1 MAAGRLA
8 ADGRKMMRQFK
19 ATLTTT
25 AALAVLLALTSGN
38 VQAKE
43 SGGSEAVPTYSF
55 SGAFLAGRA
64 AEADNDF
71 GSAIS
76 YYKRAIAFDP
86 DNVPLQ
92 SSLLQALLAEG
103 RIDEAIPYAEKL
115 KSVPEVERFSR
126 LVLAVDAFR
135 NADYKAAENWLELV
149 LESDIDAL
157 ITGIMTC
164 WAEIGQGD
172 LDAALANLDGMDGP
186 DWYPLF
192 TTYQRALMLAQGQRH
207 DEAVAAFD
215 KVLNEIAPRSV
226 APYTMGR
233 IAEVYASYLSARGE
247 NDKALEVL
255 DKAEAGG
262 GGIAMITVLRE
273 KITAGETLEPLI
285 RSPSDGAAEILL
297 NLATELTNA
306 GGDAIVR
313 LYLQLA
319 LAMRPQGDAILVQL
333 AHVAERLEESDKAI
347 SFYEQIDGGSS
358 WARFASFQIGLNL
371 ADMDRQEEA
380 ISHLSEVLEADPSD
394 MRAYLALG
402 SVYASQKDYA
412 SAAAL
417 YDRAVEQIGQP
428 EPHHWNIFYQRGIA
442 YERLKE
448 WEKAEPNFKKALE
461 LSPDHPQV
469 LNYLGYSWVD
479 MNINLEE
486 GLDLIRR
493 AVQLRPSDG
502 YVVDSLG
509 WAYYRLGRYEEAV
522 EELERAVSLRPDDAI
537 LNDHL
542 GDAYW
547 RVDRKL
553 EARYQWSHVLDM
565 EAEDDVKAEVR
576 RKLEE
581 GLPELPAKKFADAA
595 GTARNVATDGPVEA
609 EKLKAPAEAE
619 KPEAS
624 AEPALYTVK
633 PGQTLWSIAAEE
645 LGDGERFREIL
656 KLNPVLGGNP
666 DRIEVGQEIK
676 LPADGE

>member
-1 MAAGRLA
+1 
-8 ADGRKMMRQFK
+8 MRRFK

-43 SGGSEAVPTYSF
+43 GDSAEAVSTHSF

-71 GSAIS
+71 DSAIS

-86 DNVPLQ
+86 GNVPLQ

-103 RIDEAIPYAEKL
+103 RIDDAIPYAEKL

-135 NADYKAAENWLELV
+135 EADYKAAESWLELV
-149 LESDIDAL
+149 LETDIDAL
-157 ITGIMTC
+157 ITGVMTS
-164 WAEIGQGD
+164 WAKAGQGD
-172 LDAALANLDGMDGP
+172 LDAAIANLDAMDGP

-207 DEAVAAFD
+207 EEAVAAFD
-215 KVLNEIAPRSV
+215 KVLNDIAPRSV
-226 APYTMGR
+226 AAYTMGR

-247 NDKALEVL
+247 SEKALEVL

-262 GGIAMITVLRE
+262 GGVAMITVLRE
-273 KITAGETLEPLI
+273 RIEAGETLEPLI
-285 RSPSDGAAEILL
+285 RTPEDGASEILL
-297 NLATELTNA
+297 NLATELANA
-306 GGDAIVR
+306 GGDSIVR

-333 AHVAERLEESDKAI
+333 AHVAERQQESEKAI
-347 SFYEQIDGGSS
+347 AFYEQIDGGSP

-371 ADMDRQEEA
+371 ADMDREEEA
-380 ISHLSEVLEADPSD
+380 IGHLSKVLEADPTD

-402 SVYASQKDYA
+402 SVYASQKDFA

-417 YDRAVEQIGQP
+417 YDRAVEEIGGQP
-428 EPHHWNIFYQRGIA
+428 GPQHWSIFYQRGIA

-448 WEKAEPNFKKALE
+448 WENAEPNFKKALE

-479 MNINLEE
+479 MNMNLEE

-493 AVQLRPSDG
+493 AVELRPSDG
-502 YVVDSLG
+502 YIVDSLG

-522 EELERAVSLRPDDAI
+522 EELERAVSLRPDDAV

-547 RVDRKL
+547 RVGRKL
-553 EARYQWSHVLDM
+553 EAHYQWSRVLVL
-565 EAEDDVKAEVR
+565 EPEDDIETEVQ

-581 GLPELPAKKFADAA
+581 GLPEVNQKKVADAA
-595 GTARNVATDGPVEA
+595 GTARNVATDGPA
-609 EKLKAPAEAE
+609 EPGQPRAPDTAPRAPVTAPAEAGE
-619 KPEAS
+619 PEAS

-656 KLNPVLGGNP
+656 RLNPVLGGNP

-676 LPADGE
+676 LPAGGE